1 MVSQEPLDD
10 FTWTDPCMH
19 AYVHTCIPILKK
31 KKKNSLLKIFYIL
44 GHVHTFISPFSDQ
57 NQQDFDTFGVFCY
70 LVFFSFTLH
79 ICGIKFACKTF
90 HCSEIWQL

>member
-31 KKKNSLLKIFYIL
+31 KKKKFFIENILYIRAC
-44 GHVHTFISPFSDQ
+44 S
-57 NQQDFDTFGVFCY
+57 
-70 LVFFSFTLH
+70 H
-79 ICGIKFACKTF
+79 IY
-90 HCSEIWQL
+90 